1 LTGGR
6 VSFTPERLLRA
17 LERCRVPAQDP
28 SQSGYCLAL
37 SGGLDSSVL
46 LACLAHL
53 RDSGALLAPLRA
65 VHVDHGLHA
74 DSARWSGHC
83 RDFAAGRSVPLTSLR
98 VDAGAAPGESPEAA
112 ARAARYAALK
122 GNLSAGEV
130 LLTAHHA
137 DDQLETIL
145 LQWLRG
151 GGLQAVAGMRRLAR
165 FGPGWHARPLLDVPR
180 DGLRAWAVGQG
191 IAWLDDPSNRDTR
204 FDRNYL
210 RLEVLPIVRARWPAV
225 ARTAGRVADF
235 AAEALE
241 LEREV
246 AATDL
251 RHVAEGAVLSLPRL
265 TALADARQRAVLR
278 AWLRALSLPVPSART
293 LEALR
298 HDMSAA
304 AADRIPMV
312 RWPGAIVRRYRERLY
327 AEVPVAGGLAS
338 GDWPVGVAAEW
349 PLQQGARLE
358 LVAGTGRGLSRERL
372 PAALQVTARCE
383 GAEYHPADGAHR
395 RPLRKWFQDHGVL
408 PWRRDSIPLLCAD
421 GEIVA
426 IADISCAA
434 AYAARPDEPSWRV
447 RWHGRPVVTEQ
458 EALALNWPEHPPI
471 H

>member
-1 LTGGR
+1 

-17 LERCRVPAQDP
+17 LEDCLAAARDP
-28 SQSGYCLAL
+28 RPSGCCVAL

-46 LACLAHL
+46 LAGLVQL
-53 RDSGALLAPLRA
+53 RDEGKLTSSLRA
-65 VHVDHGLHA
+65 VHVDHALHA
-74 DSARWSGHC
+74 DSARWSESC
-83 RDFAAGRSVPLTSLR
+83 RAFATSKSVPFIDLR
-98 VDAGAAPGESPEAA
+98 VDAAAAPGESPEAA

-122 GNLSAGEV
+122 GNLAAGEV

-151 GGLQAVAGMRRLAR
+151 GGLQAVAGMRPLAR
-165 FGPGWHARPLLDVPR
+165 FGPGWQARPLLDLPR
-180 DGLRAWAVGQG
+180 AELQSWAVGQG
-191 IAWLDDPSNRDTR
+191 IAWLEDPSNRDTR

-210 RLEVLPIVRARWPAV
+210 RLAVLPVVRARWPAV
-225 ARTAGRVADF
+225 ARTAGRVAEF

-241 LEREV
+241 LERQI

-251 RHVAEGAVLSLPRL
+251 RHVADGAALSLPRL
-265 TALADARQRAVLR
+265 MALADARQRAVLR
-278 AWLRALSLPVPSART
+278 AWLRALALPVPPART

-298 HDMSAA
+298 HDMSVA
-304 AADRIPMV
+304 AADRIPVV
-312 RWPGAIVRRYRERLY
+312 RWPGAIVRRYRQRLY

-338 GDWPVGVAAEW
+338 GDWRVGSAAEW
-349 PLQQGARLE
+349 PLPQGARLE
-358 LVAGTGRGLSRERL
+358 LVAGTGLGLSRERL
-372 PAALQVTARCE
+372 PPTLRVTARGE
-383 GAEYHPADGAHR
+383 GADFRPAGGSHR
-395 RPLRKWFQDHGVL
+395 RPLRKWFQDRGVL

-434 AYAARPDEPSWRV
+434 PYAAGPDEPSWRI
-447 RWHGRPVVTEQ
+447 RWHGRPLLTEG
-458 EALALNWPEHPPI
+458 EVLAFNWPDHPPI